1 MKYGLIISLVVF
13 QLAGFYFLTQQ
24 QYIAAIVC
32 FALNG
37 LSLLVLLLLILRDRL
52 KEKKEEDENDYRDY

>member
-1 MKYGLIISLVVF
+1 MKYGLIVSLIIF
-13 QLAGFYFLTQQ
+13 QLAGFYFVFQH
-24 QYIAAIVC
+24 QYVIGIIC

>member
-1 MKYGLIISLVVF
+1 MKYGLIVSLIIF

-24 QYIAAIVC
+24 QYTLAIIC
-32 FALNG
+32 FSLNG
-37 LSLLVLLLLILRDRL
+37 VSLLLLLFLVLRDRL